1 MTDTFLDDADT
12 DRLARHLREIA
23 TGLPELL
30 RIARREVSP
39 PGGRTAHNPNGY
51 SSRPPLNV
59 GALDANND
67 VELVLFGWARCL
79 ADDTNVAIPT
89 ELDGVSLAR
98 HLRQHADRIA
108 QQTWAPDCA
117 DEIHDQWR
125 RVKRMTE
132 PPVANYIGP
141 CQAVGKPQCRG
152 LFTGDNRI
160 DHCAKC
166 GVDFDLAAVQEATKE
181 RMIHGVRS
189 TNGTPMEL
197 SQRLREAGLKVTNK
211 QITYW
216 AKKKLIVQRGQVVV
230 GARTYPLYNLGE
242 VEDVYYRTGG
252 KRPAHAV
259 E

>member
-1 MTDTFLDDADT
+1 MTDTFLDDHDT
-12 DRLARHLREIA
+12 DRLAKHLREIA

-39 PGGRTAHNPNGY
+39 PGGKAANNPNGY
-51 SSRPPLNV
+51 SSRPPVNV
-59 GALDANND
+59 GALDAAND
-67 VELVLFGWARCL
+67 VTLILFGWTRCL
-79 ADDTNVAIPT
+79 ADDTNVEIPT
-89 ELDGVSLAR
+89 ELDGASLAR
-98 HLRQHADRIA
+98 HLRQHVDRIA
-108 QQTWAPDCA
+108 QRQWAPDMA
-117 DEIHDQWR
+117 GEIHDQWR

-141 CQAVGKPQCRG
+141 CQAAGKPQCRG

-166 GVDFDLAAVQEATKE
+166 GADFDLAAVQAATNE
-181 RMIHGVRS
+181 RMFHGVRS

-197 SQRLREAGLKVTNK
+197 AQQLREAGLKVTNK

-216 AKKKLIVQRGQVVV
+216 ARKKLIAKRGEVAV
-230 GARTYPLYNLGE
+230 GERTFPLYNLGE
-242 VEDVYYRTGG
+242 VEDAFYRMGG
-252 KRPAHAV
+252 KRPARAI